1 MVNNCIAGENKAVKG
16 GKMKKK
22 LLKIG
27 IICAAL
33 LVFLWLP
40 LSRYPISLAVMK
52 VYSTIHEKDS
62 LMEKKKITLDIPG
75 GGITKEKDWY
85 PFVMTFNGSEGFCQ
99 FIREKEGKLFYGTAQ
114 PLDLT
119 ILYNFPAFD
128 VFKGCSALYDPQSP
142 YYNSFYGAYL
152 VSGRTEE
159 GRPYGFSADGCL
171 DLEATSQVPQFDFQR
186 LVLAHLG
193 NRSSQQVFDW
203 KIQSVRQNIDYAG
216 SSGWTRVDA
225 SLITN
230 GVIHR
235 PEGFQRSYLQ
245 YGSCAYAPE
254 DYGLEAFAPVNMRG
268 RLYGKYFADWDTSIF
283 FYIMAADEDVLERC
297 DAKIL
302 SKSVLE

>member
-1 MVNNCIAGENKAVKG
+1 MKRKLFITGVIFAV
-16 GKMKKK
+16 
-22 LLKIG
+22 LF
-27 IICAAL
+27 
-33 LVFLWLP
+33 VFLCLP

-52 VYSTIHEKDS
+52 IYSGLHERDS
-62 LMEKKKITLDIPG
+62 LMEKKGISLEIPG
-75 GGITKEKDWY
+75 GGTTEEKDWY
-85 PFVMTFNGSEGFCQ
+85 PFVMTFNDSAGFRQ
-99 FIREKEGKLFYGTAQ
+99 FIREKDGELPYEMEN
-114 PLDLT
+114 PLELT

-128 VFKGCSALYDPQSP
+128 ILKGCSDLYNPQSP

-152 VSGRTEE
+152 VSGRTAE
-159 GRPYGFSADGCL
+159 GGPYGFSADGSL

-186 LVLAHLG
+186 LVLTHLG
-193 NRSSQQVFDW
+193 IRSRQQIFDW
-203 KIQSVRQNIDYAG
+203 KMQSVRKNVDYGG

-245 YGSCAYAPE
+245 YGSCAYVPK
-254 DYGLEAFAPVNMRG
+254 DYGMDSFAPVSMRG

-283 FYIMAADEDVLERC
+283 FYIMAADEDVLESC

-302 SKSVLE
+302 SKSVLK